1 MPMTRKAE
9 LRLRKQAKDALDSLA
24 RLQQEIHD
32 RDARLCGLSEHLHG
46 TQEQMHAN
54 YKAHTDD
61 VKARDVKIDLLT
73 QRLNGMEKACNDMRA
88 DVHELNAILLQQ
100 RLLVRCLSQSL
111 AIEMDAKQLGAR
123 L

>member
-9 LRLRKQAKDALDSLA
+9 LRLREEAKDALASLA

-32 RDARLCGLSEHLHG
+32 RDTRLCGLSEQLHG
-46 TQEQMHAN
+46 TQERMHAN
-54 YKAHTDD
+54 AKAHTDD
-61 VKARDVKIDLLT
+61 VKVRDVRIDLLT
-73 QRLNGMEKACNDMRA
+73 QRLRDMEKACDDMRA
-88 DVHELNAILLQQ
+88 DVHELNAVLLQQ